1 MKTGKGLLKMADTR
15 TKTFQDRLGQA
26 LVEGGFITSDQLVQA
41 RDIAQANNKRLTDVL
56 QEKKLISREVLT
68 TALSFQLK
76 VPIVNLKQLEI
87 DPKVL
92 ELIPE
97 EFAREHEVLP
107 VALDPGGELRVA
119 MESPNDF
126 ELINTLSAMIRRPIR
141 PVLPI
146 DVKVRD
152 IIDVFYKPTSQLTRE
167 LDQTLQSVTEP
178 TGKSLSVGRTPVSLE
193 GVQEA
198 PVVRAVEMIA
208 LQAVKSRASDIHLV
222 PTSDCAKVIYRIDG
236 VLHPVH
242 TLTLGIHQN
251 MVSRLK
257 VMANL
262 DIAEKRR
269 PQDGSFAMSFGER
282 EVNFRVAVVDTA
294 YGEMMVIRVLDKS
307 RISFDVAELGLVG
320 AARQSYERL
329 LKNPLGMVIISGPT
343 GSGKT
348 TTLYASIYALAD
360 GKRNIMTIEDPV
372 EYRFENISQIDTN
385 PTAGIDFAAGLR
397 AIMRMDPDIILV
409 GEIRDV
415 ETARTAIQ
423 AANTGHLV
431 LSSIHANDAATTITR
446 LIDLGV
452 EPFAVSAGL
461 IGIVAQRLVRK
472 VCPECKTLTAPTST
486 EVLAYEQAMQES
498 AEEFY
503 AGQGCSACS
512 FTGYQGRFGVFEVLP
527 VTEEIRTLIIQRAHA
542 SEIKEMALK
551 QGMVTMWRDG
561 MLKVK
566 QGLTTPSEVL
576 RHVFTTD

>member
-1 MKTGKGLLKMADTR
+1 MADTR

-262 DIAEKRR
+262 DITEKRR

-472 VCPECKTLTAPTST
+472 VCPECKTLTAPAST